1 MPKQT
6 QAIQGSHSELGRK
19 TPPHVSLANLRLA
32 AGLTID
38 TLLDRIESETGHRYS
53 RGTISAIEAGHRG
66 ASVEML
72 AAIAVAYGLQ
82 ADAIAVDYTPRHRTV
97 AA

>member
-6 QAIQGSHSELGRK
+6 KAIQASPAGSDRK
-19 TPPHVSLANLRLA
+19 TPPHVSLADLRLA

-38 TLLDRIESETGHRYS
+38 ALLDRIEAETGHRYS

-66 ASVEML
+66 ASAEML
-72 AAIAVAYGLQ
+72 TAISVAYGLRP
-82 ADAIAVDYTPRHRTV
+82 DAVTVDYTPRRRALV
-97 AA
+97 A